1 MDRNNATHGPR
12 FISTDLFGNRLP
24 FVPTPRKKKKKT
36 KKTKPTKKSKKKK
49 TKHNNPTASNHATYG
64 NELAAALPRTARLT
78 QANLYGVAILAS
90 DSEHFGHT
98 FPSTPGTNT
107 TIITFQNIG
116 QQPNDAT
123 KSK

>member
-24 FVPTPRKKKKKT
+24 FVPSPRKKK

-78 QANLYGVAILAS
+78 QANLHGVAISAS
-90 DSEHFGHT
+90 DSETFGHT